1 MCVCLSSAPPCSCT
15 PGEASIPTLQWTQ
28 TPVHTSTH
36 SSHLNNHLTLQRWTH
51 VAHKLTHSNDSS
63 VMFSRE
69 KHWAD
74 HLTSCGLMSNFIL
87 CFMVSVRTG
96 QTWRDDTNVS
106 VKSRLTS
113 QSNYKIMSIKV
124 SIINNYDLDLWHE
137 LSQSI
142 LKTSGYIAV
151 CRMIL

>member
-1 MCVCLSSAPPCSCT
+1 MCLCLSSAPPCSCT

-36 SSHLNNHLTLQRWTH
+36 RSHLNNHLTLQRWTH
-51 VAHKLTHSNDSS
+51 VATQTDTLEQLLKSSLT
-63 VMFSRE
+63 FSRE
-69 KHWAD
+69 KHWTD
-74 HLTSCGLMSNFIL
+74 HLTSNFIL

-96 QTWRDDTNVS
+96 QTWGDDTNVS

-124 SIINNYDLDLWHE
+124 SIINHYDLDLWHE
-137 LSQSI
+137 LSKSI
-142 LKTSGYIAV
+142 LKTWVYITV